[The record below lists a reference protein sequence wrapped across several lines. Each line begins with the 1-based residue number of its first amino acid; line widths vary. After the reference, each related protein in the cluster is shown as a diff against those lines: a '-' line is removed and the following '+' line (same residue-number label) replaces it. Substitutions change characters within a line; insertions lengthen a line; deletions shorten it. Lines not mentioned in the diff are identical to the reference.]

1 MTAQIHRFGAAR
13 VVAIA
18 VRSRGRLLAAGIV
31 LAAGLLA
38 GVGVTCRRAGS
49 GGTAV

>member
-13 VVAIA
+13 VVA
-18 VRSRGRLLAAGIV
+18 GTV